1 MSESDAEPDAALS
14 TPYADW
20 LAATVTSIE
29 QALADAE
36 PVRSPH
42 AGAPAELG
50 ARVDAAVEAAAG
62 DLIALSHDLHAHPEL
77 LFAEHHAVKAIAE
90 LVERHDIGVETGVG
104 GLATALRAEVG
115 TGQAPVVTICAEYDA
130 LPGIGHACG
139 HNVIAATA
147 AGAFLAC
154 AQVADE
160 LPGTVQ
166 LLGTPGEEGG
176 GGKEYLARAGVFDR
190 TDAAIML
197 HPYGVDAVDHE
208 WLGVRTVDVVYQG
221 LSAHA
226 AALPFLG
233 RNALDAIVDAY
244 DSLARLRQHLL
255 PGDRVHG
262 IITDGGQKP
271 NIVPERA
278 AGSFF
283 LRSRSVAGIE
293 ALTQRAQALF
303 EAAAHANGVRLHLDW
318 DVVAPYLPLR
328 TNHWLAARY
337 AEALVPRGRPV
348 APKGVLPPELA
359 ASTDMGNVS
368 MRVPA
373 IHPLLAIAP
382 PGVTIHQPEFAEW
395 AASDH
400 AEAGVVDG
408 AVGLARTAADFLCD
422 ERLRADVRA
431 EFEAAGGVV
440 DVARVTSATDGR

>member
-1 MSESDAEPDAALS
+1 MSEPDGQPDAALS

-20 LAATVTSIE
+20 LASTVRSIE
-29 QALADAE
+29 AALAEAE
-36 PVRSPH
+36 PVRSSH
-42 AGAPAELG
+42 AGAPAELAG
-50 ARVDAAVEAAAG
+50 RLDVGVDADAG
-62 DLIALSHDLHAHPEL
+62 DLIGLSRDLHAHPEL
-77 LFAEHHAVKAIAE
+77 LFEEHHAAKAIAE
-90 LVERHDIGVETGVG
+90 LVRSRGIDVETGVG
-104 GLATALRAEVG
+104 GLATALRAQVG
-115 TGQAPVVTICAEYDA
+115 TGRAPVVAICAEYDA

-147 AGAFLAC
+147 VGAFLAC
-154 AQVADE
+154 AAVADE

-176 GGKEYLARAGVFDR
+176 GGKEHLARAGVFDAI
-190 TDAAIML
+190 DAAIML

-226 AALPFLG
+226 AAMPFLG
-233 RNALDAIVDAY
+233 RNALDAVVDAY
-244 DSLARLRQHLL
+244 DHLARLRQHVL

-283 LRSRSVAGIE
+283 FRSRSVAGME
-293 ALTQRAQALF
+293 ALSQRGQAIF
-303 EAAAHANGVRLHLDW
+303 DAAAQANGVIAHCDW
-318 DVVAPYLPLR
+318 DVVPPYLPLR
-328 TNHWLAARY
+328 TNTTLAARY
-337 AEALVPRGRPV
+337 AEALAPRGRPV

-368 MRVPA
+368 VRVPA
-373 IHPLLAIAP
+373 IHPLLGIAP
-382 PGVTIHQPEFAEW
+382 PGVTIHQPEFAQW
-395 AASDH
+395 AASERAD
-400 AEAGVVDG
+400 AGVLDG

-422 ERLRADVRA
+422 EGLRADVRA
-431 EFEAAGGVV
+431 EFDAAGGVV
-440 DVARVTSATDGR
+440 DVSRVVGEPPEG